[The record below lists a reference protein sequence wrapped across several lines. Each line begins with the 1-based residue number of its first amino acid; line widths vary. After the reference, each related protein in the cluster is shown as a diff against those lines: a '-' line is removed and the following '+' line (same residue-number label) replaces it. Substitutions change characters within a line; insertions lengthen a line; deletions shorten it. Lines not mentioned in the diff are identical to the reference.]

1 MVLHRVVLK
10 GVPPSGA
17 SPLPAGASDRVVV
30 GILKALELQQ
40 LAPGQR
46 LIETDLAA
54 RFAVGRNAV
63 REAIQQLAGRGIVDL
78 TRNRSPAIRTLSPE
92 EALEV
97 LEVAEV
103 MTSLLARAAAR
114 NFDRPKHLTA
124 ITAVNDELAA
134 CEKRY
139 AVDVFNRARRRF
151 YRVLL
156 DIAGNRELRRLF
168 LTIHMEIIHA
178 QYQSPRLQ
186 DIRLADYR
194 IICVAVMAG
203 DVKGAAA
210 AAARHVRRVSAL
222 VRNSQ

>member
-1 MVLHRVVLK
+1 MAHRIVLK
-10 GVPPSGA
+10 GLPTPDESLV
-17 SPLPAGASDRVVV
+17 PAGASDRVVA
-30 GILKALELQQ
+30 GILKALERQQ
-40 LAPGQR
+40 LVPGQR

-54 RFAVGRNAV
+54 QFAVGRNAV

-78 TRNRSPAIRTLSPE
+78 ARNRSPAIRTLAPE

-103 MTSLLARAAAR
+103 MTGLLARAAAR
-114 NFDRPKHLTA
+114 NFDRLEHLTA
-124 ITAVNDELAA
+124 VTSIVDELAA

-139 AVDVFNRARRRF
+139 AVDMFNRARRRF

-168 LTIHMEIIHA
+168 LMIHVEIIHA
-178 QYQSPRLQ
+178 QYQSPRLR

-194 IICVAVMAG
+194 VICAAVIAG
-203 DVKGAAA
+203 DVKAAA
-210 AAARHVRRVSAL
+210 AAGARHVRHVAEL
-222 VRNSQ
+222 VRSSL